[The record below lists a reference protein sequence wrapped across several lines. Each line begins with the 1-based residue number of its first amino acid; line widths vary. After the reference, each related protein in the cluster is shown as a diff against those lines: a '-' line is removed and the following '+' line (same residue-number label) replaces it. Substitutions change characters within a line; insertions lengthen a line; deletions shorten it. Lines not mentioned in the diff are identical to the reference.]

1 MIDSAPT
8 QPWSVLLIG
17 GHSGAGKTTVAYDLA
32 RRFGTACTQVDDIR
46 LALQQIITPAER
58 PALHFFLATPDVWQ
72 RPPAELCA
80 GLIAVGE
87 LVSAALDIVI
97 AHHLAT
103 AGPLILEGD
112 GIVPALA
119 AQSSFGGVANRS
131 WVRAVFLVEPDEAVL
146 QASMLGRGRGY
157 DDRSAAEQAT
167 QARMNWLYG
176 RWLHQEAE
184 RRGLPV
190 LPARPWPTLADRVI
204 AAIS

>member
-1 MIDSAPT
+1 MPT
-8 QPWSVLLIG
+8 GDALPPWTVLLIG

-32 RRFGTACTQVDDIR
+32 RRSGAACTQVDDIR
-46 LALQQIITPAER
+46 LALQQVITPAER
-58 PALHFFLATPDVWQ
+58 PALHFFLATPDVWR

-103 AGPLILEGD
+103 ARPLILEGD

-119 AQSSFGGVANRS
+119 AQSSFGGVEHGDR
-131 WVRAVFLVEPDEAVL
+131 VRAVFLVEPDVAVV
-146 QASMLGRGRGY
+146 QAGMLSRGRGY
-157 DDRSAAEQAT
+157 DDRSAAEQAA
-167 QARMNWLYG
+167 QARMNRLYG

-184 RRGLPV
+184 RMGLPV
-190 LPARPWPTLADRVI
+190 LPSRPWPTLADRII
-204 AAIS
+204 AAIG